1 MYDLDAMII
10 LRSFIYLLNLKY
22 HLFTKASRSIRICKQ
37 PPRVCC
43 EKLMKFFMK
52 KLIKLVESHQMSN
65 NVFLMGLTVSLKNK
79 LAYFD
84 FQ

>member
-37 PPRVCC
+37 PPHVCC
-43 EKLMKFFMK
+43 EKLIKFFYEE
-52 KLIKLVESHQMSN
+52 IN
-65 NVFLMGLTVSLKNK
+65 
-79 LAYFD
+79 
-84 FQ
+84 